1 MGIEEVIRPM
11 IRHSVVVA
19 AAALLFAT
27 AARAQNSTES
37 NSSSPPA
44 ASSQQE
50 KTKLMEATRVSTD
63 GAARKVAEQETKQKN
78 QNRAEKQHSDKASD
92 VVELHPAAKSEAD
105 SDVATRGAGA
115 SKKSPLKKIHGS
127 VYGAEGA
134 NNRRTGASAGA
145 STNSGNTHI
154 YVETDRSKQDAPH

>member
-1 MGIEEVIRPM
+1 MGIEEVMRPM
-11 IRHSVVVA
+11 IHYCVVVA
-19 AAALLFAT
+19 AGALLFAT
-27 AARAQNSTES
+27 AARAQNSPES
-37 NSSSPPA
+37 SSSSPPA

-63 GAARKVAEQETKQKN
+63 GAARKVAEKETKQKK
-78 QNRAEKQHSDKASD
+78 QNRAEKQHSEKASD
-92 VVELHPAAKSEAD
+92 VMELHPVAKSEAD
-105 SDVATRGAGA
+105 SDEAARVPPE

-127 VYGAEGA
+127 VYGAEGG

-145 STNSGNTHI
+145 STKSGNTHI